1 MLAPPGR
8 EVSLPESGQN
18 IPKQQRRFIALEE
31 QVGLGEAAK
40 AAAAAAAA
48 ASKGAREKAQE
59 CFCGNWFLTGKWG
72 TISSRISWES

>member
-1 MLAPPGR
+1 MLAPPER

-48 ASKGAREKAQE
+48 SKGAS
-59 CFCGNWFLTGKWG
+59 TGVFP
-72 TISSRISWES
+72 WELVLNGEVGDHLF

>member
-18 IPKQQRRFIALEE
+18 IPKQQRRFITLEE

-40 AAAAAAAA
+40 AAAAAA
-48 ASKGAREKAQE
+48 SKGAREQAQE
-59 CFCGNWFLTGKWG
+59 CFRGNWFLRGKWG

>member
-40 AAAAAAAA
+40 AAAAAA
-48 ASKGAREKAQE
+48 REQAQE
-59 CFCGNWFLTGKWG
+59 CFRGNWFLRGKWG

>member
-1 MLAPPGR
+1 MLAPPER

-40 AAAAAAAA
+40 AAAAAAA
-48 ASKGAREKAQE
+48 SKGAREQAQE
-59 CFCGNWFLTGKWG
+59 CFRGNWFLRGKCG
-72 TISSRISWES
+72 TISSRISRES